1 MITRTYDGHE
11 EYIISG
17 NNSISLNG
25 NLIFIALI
33 GCISLSIA
41 LGFLFKGYWI
51 ILPFAGLE
59 MILLAVMLLY
69 CCHNNS
75 MYEKIQIYED
85 KVNISSKYRKNK
97 GFFEVNKYWASVVLN
112 KPKLKGH
119 PHRLFVRYKGREME
133 IGVMLED
140 KERLELAAMLNTSFK
155 KGINN
160 ALFE

>member
-1 MITRTYDGHE
+1 MIVKNILLVEITL
-11 EYIISG
+11 ISYTG
-17 NNSISLNG
+17 S
-25 NLIFIALI
+25 LIFII
-33 GCISLSIA
+33 IISFISLAIA
-41 LGFLFKGYWI
+41 LGFLFQGYWI

-59 MILLAVMLLY
+59 MIFLAVMLLY

-97 GFFEVNKYWASVVLN
+97 GFFEVNKYWASIVLN

-133 IGVMLED
+133 VGVMLED
-140 KERLELAAMLNTSFK
+140 KERLELAAMLNASFK

>member
-1 MITRTYDGHE
+1 MIIRNFDGCE

-25 NLIFIALI
+25 SLIFITLI

-85 KVNISSKYRKNK
+85 KVNISSKYRRNK

-112 KPKLKGH
+112 KPKLKGY

-160 ALFE
+160 ALFK

>member
-1 MITRTYDGHE
+1 MITRNFNDCE

-85 KVNISSKYRKNK
+85 KVNISSKYRRNK

-112 KPKLKGH
+112 KPKLKGY

>member
-1 MITRTYDGHE
+1 MITRKFDDCE

-17 NNSISLNG
+17 NHSISYTG
-25 NLIFIALI
+25 SLIFII
-33 GCISLSIA
+33 IVSFISLAIA
-41 LGFLFKGYWI
+41 LGFLFQGYWI

-59 MILLAVMLLY
+59 MIFLAVMLLY

-97 GFFEVNKYWASVVLN
+97 GFFEVNKYWASIVLN

-133 IGVMLED
+133 VGVMLED
-140 KERLELAAMLNTSFK
+140 KERLELAAMLNASFK

>member
-17 NNSISLNG
+17 NNSLSFHGSIIFISL
-25 NLIFIALI
+25 IS
-33 GCISLSIA
+33 CISLFIA
-41 LGFLFKGYWI
+41 LGFTIKGYWI

-59 MILLAVMLLY
+59 MIFLAVMLLY

-75 MYEKIQIYED
+75 MYEKIQIFED

-97 GFFEVNKYWASVVLN
+97 GFFEVNKYWASLVLT
-112 KPKLKGH
+112 KPKLRGY
-119 PHRLFVRYKGREME
+119 PHKLYVRYKGREME

-140 KERLELAAMLNTSFK
+140 KERLELAEMLNTSFR

-160 ALFE
+160 EIF